1 MKQSRSLDGWVQPT
15 LDRRKELHKEVWC
28 HSQAMFALLIT
39 PDARNEDLQDVL
51 PGLDLPF
58 AEAFPVEVGG
68 VKYGWV
74 IRDQEDSTIAETA
87 LWTAAALAAALAKP
101 GLLDGE
107 ARRRAERNFVYTQA
121 VLKTYRA
128 GETGAWNMYPN
139 QKDPSQYSPYT
150 TTLALLAL
158 LETRRAGLAWE
169 GTLDRR
175 DALLRA
181 TAQKLAVTY
190 DAQADPPGWR
200 SAGYGTDRTQDGL
213 TLQIY
218 ALLLRAEGEAG
229 FQVPDRILKDI
240 PAHLTLCSQR
250 SLDFAD
256 DVGRFSIAFM
266 NHKGQERIGKESI
279 TFLWYP
285 WAVEC
290 SACAGCVVRS
300 NILLPRTTGFES
312 AALSAAW
319 SWTLERASLP
329 RFIRDGRSIP

>member
-1 MKQSRSLDGWVQPT
+1 M
-15 LDRRKELHKEVWC
+15 
-28 HSQAMFALLIT
+28 
-39 PDARNEDLQDVL
+39 
-51 PGLDLPF
+51 
-58 AEAFPVEVGG
+58 
-68 VKYGWV
+68 
-74 IRDQEDSTIAETA
+74 
-87 LWTAAALAAALAKP
+87 
-101 GLLDGE
+101 
-107 ARRRAERNFVYTQA
+107 
-121 VLKTYRA
+121 
-128 GETGAWNMYPN
+128 
-139 QKDPSQYSPYT
+139 
-150 TTLALLAL
+150 
-158 LETRRAGLAWE
+158 
-169 GTLDRR
+169 DRR

-181 TAQKLAVTY
+181 TGKAGGHLRRPGGPT
-190 DAQADPPGWR
+190 GWR

-290 SACAGCVVRS
+290 SAPGCVVRS

-319 SWTLERASLP
+319 SWTLERAHFQGSFGMDVDSVEDLICLAAVAP
-329 RFIRDGRSIP
+329 PH